1 MVPSVLTGFGMTAC
15 MEGTV
20 LQLQMMVSDIV
31 VGQFV
36 DENCQCDDGSGCGS
50 PQ

>member
-1 MVPSVLTGFGMTAC
+1 MVPSSLTGFGMTVC

-20 LQLQMMVSDIV
+20 CDRRMMASVII

-50 PQ
+50 PP